1 MRHSPLTLI
10 LLVFFLFSILVLTSL
25 FRQQSFL
32 EISSEGYDSLLLPL
46 AIGEEFTIEYIHS
59 VARTPIRDVF
69 VGLATPEN
77 GKTIRFLRTEYSS
90 FGAGLPT
97 ESFGR
102 FSHNNG
108 LYINEGIELFFTEI
122 PLRVGS
128 FANHQINGEGITVFL
143 NEYFPAGK
151 LVVLR
156 PVEIMKI
163 KVLFYERSDAHGGK
177 ILKHPG
183 QH

>member
-1 MRHSPLTLI
+1 MRHSPLTLV
-10 LLVFFLFSILVLTSL
+10 LLVFFLFSFLVLPSL

-46 AIGEEFTIEYIHS
+46 STGEEFSIEYIHS

-69 VGLATPEN
+69 VCLEASKDEN
-77 GKTIRFLRTEYSS
+77 SIRFVRTEYSS

-97 ESFGR
+97 ESFGD
-102 FSHNNG
+102 FDHTDG
-108 LYINEGIELFFTEI
+108 LYINKGLELFFSEI
-122 PLRVGS
+122 PLRVGR
-128 FANHQINGEGITVFL
+128 FADHQISSEKITVFL
-143 NEYFPAGK
+143 DDYFTAGK
-151 LVVLR
+151 LAVLR
-156 PVEIMKI
+156 PVKIMKF